1 MSKSE
6 NVKPL
11 QQLLKD
17 LDVAKMRIIEMS
29 QGQKSTRVLAWRFNT
44 DEAWLL
50 LKRTF
55 SVSRETKTALAIKA
69 VFLIHL
75 DDYIDWIEDMP

>member
-1 MSKSE
+1 MIRESQQFAAHVGWFTSLVSKSE

-44 DEAWLL
+44 DEA
-50 LKRTF
+50 
-55 SVSRETKTALAIKA
+55 
-69 VFLIHL
+69 
-75 DDYIDWIEDMP
+75 